1 MRKKTRRN
9 QEMVEPIY
17 LNNDTYFDY
26 IARMRKIALSMF
38 EWQNLPSSMDARFL
52 ERSLYYFGTA
62 ALLYDKELG
71 FINTNCTSGGDIN
84 IYGLPTRLN
93 CYSYGFETNRKV
105 YNGLIT
111 RYERE
116 SGDLKI
122 MNRKENECIYVLN
135 TWDRMATASSLALFA
150 YRLAD
155 AQRTCDVNVKAQK
168 TPVVIITDEN
178 QRLTFKNLYNELDD
192 NAPVI
197 FGDKNIDL
205 NSIKSIKTEAPYV
218 ADKIMDYK
226 TKIWNEFLNFL
237 GINNL
242 YEKRERVNVEET
254 SINNELINFNLQS
267 FLAPR
272 QLAADQFNEKY
283 GLSGD
288 KAVKV
293 RVRSDL
299 YNVIKQAESII
310 TDYQETITENNKLDN
325 GEKDG

>member
-38 EWQNLPSSMDARFL
+38 EWQNLPPSMDARFL

-135 TWDRMATASSLALFA
+135 TWDRMATANSLALFA

-197 FGDKNIDL
+197 FGNKNIDL

-226 TKIWNEFLNFL
+226 TKIWNEFLNSL

-272 QLAADQFNEKY
+272 QLAANQFNEKY
-283 GLSGD
+283 GLFGD

-310 TDYQETITENNKLDN
+310 SDYQETITEDNKLDN

>member
-93 CYSYGFETNRKV
+93 CYSYGFESNRKV

-116 SGDLKI
+116 SGELKI

-135 TWDRMATASSLALFA
+135 NWDRMATANSLALFA

-197 FGDKNIDL
+197 FGNKNIDL

-226 TKIWNEFLNFL
+226 TKIWNEFLNSL

-272 QLAADQFNEKY
+272 QLAANQFNEKY
-283 GLSGD
+283 GLAGD

-310 TDYQETITENNKLDN
+310 TDYQETITEDNKLDK

>member
-1 MRKKTRRN
+1 M
-9 QEMVEPIY
+9 Y
-17 LNNDTYFDY
+17 LNTDTYFYY
-26 IARMRKIALSMF
+26 IGRMRKIALSMF

-116 SGDLKI
+116 SGELKI
-122 MNRKENECIYVLN
+122 MNGKENECIYVLN
-135 TWDRMATASSLALFA
+135 TWDRMPTANSVALFA

-178 QRLTFKNLYNELDD
+178 QRLTFKNLYNQLDD

-197 FGDKNIDL
+197 YGDKNIDM
-205 NSIKSIKTEAPYV
+205 NNIKAIKTEAPYV

-226 TKIWNEFLNFL
+226 TKIWNEFLNDL

-242 YEKRERVNVEET
+242 YEKRERVNIEET
-254 SINNELINFNLQS
+254 SINNEVINFNLQS

-272 QLAADQFNEKY
+272 QHAAKQFNEKY
-283 GLSGD
+283 GLVGD

-310 TDYQETITENNKLDN
+310 TDYQETITEDNKLDN

>member
-122 MNRKENECIYVLN
+122 MSRKENECIYVLN
-135 TWDRMATASSLALFA
+135 TWDRMATANSLALFA

>member
-93 CYSYGFETNRKV
+93 CYSYGFESNRKV

-116 SGDLKI
+116 SGELKI

-310 TDYQETITENNKLDN
+310 TDYQETITEDNKLYN